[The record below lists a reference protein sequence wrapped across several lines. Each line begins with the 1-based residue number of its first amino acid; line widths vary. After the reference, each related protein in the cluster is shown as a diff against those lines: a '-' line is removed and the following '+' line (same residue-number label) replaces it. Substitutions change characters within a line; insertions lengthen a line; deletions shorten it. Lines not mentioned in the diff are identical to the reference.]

1 MYVICLFVISS
12 LYSMFVEEH
21 HERRQKLDGNL
32 KFTLSVIIIVRTLDT
47 KYAFLQPRP
56 EFWLVKI
63 LN

>member
-1 MYVICLFVISS
+1 
-12 LYSMFVEEH
+12 MFVEEH

-32 KFTLSVIIIVRTLDT
+32 KFTLSVIIRVRTLDT